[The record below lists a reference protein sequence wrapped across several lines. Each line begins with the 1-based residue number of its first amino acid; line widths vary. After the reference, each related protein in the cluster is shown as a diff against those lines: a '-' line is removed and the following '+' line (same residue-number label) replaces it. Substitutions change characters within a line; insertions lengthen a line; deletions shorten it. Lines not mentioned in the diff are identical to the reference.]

1 MKSTLLTLALT
12 IMLAST
18 VIAQQNTATGTKK
31 LYIEEHIETTLT
43 RFVSTTDEMGVLK
56 NNEIRTTRDISLIVT
71 NDVTKQCPSLVRF
84 LLCDGE
90 KGRDRREQIRADG
103 FHHRDKRGLSGQS
116 RELLEVRLQHWL
128 GSKPPL
134 RRVFYY
140 RRRPR
145 DGRIVAQPAQPVM
158 QSLP

>member
-18 VIAQQNTATGTKK
+18 VTAQQNTAPGTKK

-71 NDVTKQCPSLVRF
+71 NDVTKQCPSLVTVT
-84 LLCDGE
+84 
-90 KGRDRREQIRADG
+90 DRRDGADYILHIAHG
-103 FHHRDKRGLSGQS
+103 SSTLSRQDGTVAYIS
-116 RELLEVRLQHWL
+116 KSKWKHSNLAKDVCKFI
-128 GSKPPL
+128 GSQK
-134 RRVFYY
+134 
-140 RRRPR
+140 
-145 DGRIVAQPAQPVM
+145 
-158 QSLP
+158 